1 MTGMIHL
8 YCGDG
13 KGKTTAAVGLAV
25 RAAGA
30 GRKVLFAQFLKN
42 GDSAELDPLRSLG
55 VRTLISPVS
64 HGFLWTMSEE
74 ERKQAEYNI
83 KIMKAYQKIVLNL
96 YEYTGKLPE
105 LIAQD
110 LESKIVDYYN
120 VINKGDADFEMLSD
134 IFLPS
139 DNCNRLTI
147 TFRDGNISDADWGPA
162 DGSGSWCQRIATV
175 VGALCFCTWCPVVC
189 RNANATAL

>member
-74 ERKQAEYNI
+74 ERKQAAADYTALLREAF
-83 KIMKAYQKIVLNL
+83 KEAEDGFDVLVL
-96 YEYTGKLPE
+96 DE
-105 LIAQD
+105 A
-110 LESKIVDYYN
+110 
-120 VINKGDADFEMLSD
+120 
-134 IFLPS
+134 
-139 DNCNRLTI
+139 
-147 TFRDGNISDADWGPA
+147 
-162 DGSGSWCQRIATV
+162 
-175 VGALCFCTWCPVVC
+175 VGAAGCGMIPEEELLRLLKVRPGSLEVVLTG
-189 RNANATAL
+189 RGPSEALLAAADYVTEMKKLRHPFDRGAGARKGIEY